1 MADKYITKDSTFKG
15 IADAIRSKRG
25 MADTELIKVSN
36 MATEILAINLP
47 EDVVLESVTIVPT
60 GEEII
65 KIPKDASGYGMVTV
79 AGDRNLIP
87 DNIKKGEKIYGVTGT
102 LDVLDT
108 SDATASPDDIL
119 VGMTAYVNGEKI
131 TGTHVC
137 DTPGDSGGSGD
148 SGGGSGDS
156 GGGEGEAAAVVLN
169 DIRVEPTGQDF
180 TINPEEGIDGF
191 SSVEVAGDE
200 NLKAENILRDVT
212 IYGVTGT
219 ADSLT
224 DAYLQEKQVT
234 PTAEEITITPDE
246 KYAAL
251 SKVVVLGDSQLKPE
265 NIKSGVE
272 IFGVNGELTTFDK
285 PLTETTI
292 TPSKKIQTITPDSG
306 HSGFSKVTV
315 AGDENLVPSNI
326 RKGVT
331 IFGVTGTNEGGED
344 SPMIMGDVVY
354 YGDTIELAD
363 VAICE

>member
-1 MADKYITKDSTFKG
+1 MA
-15 IADAIRSKRG
+15 A
-25 MADTELIKVSN
+25 
-36 MATEILAINLP
+36 EIMAINLP
-47 EDVVLESVTIVPT
+47 DDVVLTSVTITPT

-65 KIPKDASGYGMVTV
+65 EIPKDASGYGMVTV
-79 AGDRNLIP
+79 TGDRNLIP
-87 DNIKKGEKIYGVTGT
+87 ENIKKGEKIYGVTGT

-108 SDATASPDDIL
+108 SDATAGPDDIL
-119 VGMTAYVNGEKI
+119 AGATAYVNRQKI

-137 DTPGDSGGSGD
+137 ESPGDSGGSGE
-148 SGGGSGDS
+148 
-156 GGGEGEAAAVVLN
+156 EGEDPGDDGGTAVLN

-180 TINPEEGIDGF
+180 TVNPEEGIDGF

-200 NLKAENILRDVT
+200 NLKPENILRDVT

-234 PTAEEITITPDE
+234 PTSEETVVTADE

-251 SKVVVLGDSQLKPE
+251 SKVTVLGDAQLKPE
-265 NIKSGVE
+265 NIRAGVE
-272 IFGVNGELTTFDK
+272 IFGVSGALTDYDK
-285 PLTETTI
+285 PLMEYEV
-292 TPSKKIQTITPDSG
+292 TPSQKTKTLVPDSD
-306 HSGFSKVTV
+306 HSGFSKVTIN
-315 AGDENLVPSNI
+315 GDDNLVASNI

-344 SPMIMGDVVY
+344 SPIIMGNVVLS
-354 YGDTIELAD
+354 GLSIELQD

>member
-15 IADAIRSKRG
+15 IANAIRSKRG
-25 MADTELIKVSN
+25 MPDTELIKVSN
-36 MATEILAINLP
+36 MATEIMAINLP
-47 EDVVLESVTIVPT
+47 DDVVLTSVTITPT

-65 KIPKDASGYGMVTV
+65 EIPKDASGYGMVTV
-79 AGDRNLIP
+79 TGDRNLIP
-87 DNIKKGEKIYGVTGT
+87 ENIKKGEKIYGVTGT

-108 SDATASPDDIL
+108 SDATAGPDDIL
-119 VGMTAYVNGEKI
+119 AGATAYVNGQKI

-137 DTPGDSGGSGD
+137 ESPGSSGGSGE
-148 SGGGSGDS
+148 
-156 GGGEGEAAAVVLN
+156 EGEDPGDDGGTAVLN

-180 TINPEEGIDGF
+180 TVNPEEGIDGF

-200 NLKAENILRDVT
+200 NLKPENILRDVT

-234 PTAEEITITPDE
+234 PTSEETVVTADE

-251 SKVVVLGDSQLKPE
+251 SKVTVLGDAQLKPE
-265 NIKSGVE
+265 NIRAGVE
-272 IFGVNGELTTFDK
+272 IFGVSGALTDYDK
-285 PLTETTI
+285 PLMEYEV
-292 TPSKKIQTITPDSG
+292 TPSQKTKTLVPDSD
-306 HSGFSKVTV
+306 HSGFSKVTIN
-315 AGDENLVPSNI
+315 GDDNLVASNI

-344 SPMIMGDVVY
+344 SPIIMGNVVLS
-354 YGDTIELAD
+354 GLSIELQD
-363 VAICE
+363 VAIRE

>member
-15 IADAIRSKRG
+15 IANAIRSKRG
-25 MADTELIKVSN
+25 MADTDLIKVAN
-36 MATEILAINLP
+36 MATEIMAIDLP
-47 EDVVLESVTIVPT
+47 DDVVLTSITIVPT

-65 KIPKDASGYGMVTV
+65 EIPRDASGYGMVTV
-79 AGDRNLIP
+79 AGDQNLIP
-87 DNIKKGEKIYGVTGT
+87 ENIKKGEKIYGVTGT

-119 VGMTAYVNGEKI
+119 VGATAYVNGEKI

-137 DTPGDSGGSGD
+137 ESSGDSGESGGG
-148 SGGGSGDS
+148 GGGSGDS
-156 GGGEGEAAAVVLN
+156 GGGEAVLN
-169 DIRVEPTGQDF
+169 DVRVEPTGEDF
-180 TINPEEGIDGF
+180 TVRPENGVDGF

-200 NLKAENILRDVT
+200 NLKAENIMRDIT

-234 PTAEEITITPDE
+234 PTAEEISVTPDE
-246 KYAAL
+246 NYAAL
-251 SKVVVLGDSQLKPE
+251 SKVVILGDSQLKPE

-272 IFGVNGELTTFDK
+272 IFGVSGALTTFDK
-285 PLTETTI
+285 PLTETTV
-292 TPSKKIQTITPDSG
+292 TPLKKTQTITPDSE
-306 HSGFSKVTV
+306 HSGFSKITV
-315 AGDENLVPSNI
+315 SGDDNLVASNI

-344 SPMIMGDVVY
+344 APMIMGDVVY
-354 YGDTIELAD
+354 YGDSIELEDA
-363 VAICE
+363 AICE

>member
-15 IADAIRSKRG
+15 IANAIRSKRG
-25 MADTELIKVSN
+25 MPDTELIKVSN
-36 MATEILAINLP
+36 MATEIMAINLP
-47 EDVVLESVTIVPT
+47 DDVVLTSVTITPT

-79 AGDRNLIP
+79 TGDRNLIP
-87 DNIKKGEKIYGVTGT
+87 ENIKKGEKIYGITGT

-108 SDATASPDDIL
+108 SDATAGPDDIL
-119 VGMTAYVNGEKI
+119 AGATAYVNGQKI

-137 DTPGDSGGSGD
+137 ESPGGSGGSGE
-148 SGGGSGDS
+148 
-156 GGGEGEAAAVVLN
+156 EGEDPGDDGGTAVLN
-169 DIRVEPTGQDF
+169 DIRVEPTGEDF
-180 TINPEEGIDGF
+180 TVTPEEGFDGF

-234 PTAEEITITPDE
+234 PTAEEITITADE

-251 SKVVVLGDSQLKPE
+251 SKVTVLGDAQLKPE
-265 NIKSGVE
+265 NIRAGVE
-272 IFGVNGELTTFDK
+272 LFGVSGALTDYDK
-285 PLTETTI
+285 PLMEYEV
-292 TPSKKIQTITPDSG
+292 TPSQKTKTLVPDSD

-315 AGDENLVPSNI
+315 KGDDNLVASNI

-331 IFGVTGTNEGGED
+331 IFGVTGTNEGDEN
-344 SPMIMGDVVY
+344 SPIVMGDVEYFGPV
-354 YGDTIELAD
+354 IELDD

>member
-15 IADAIRSKRG
+15 IANAIRSKRG

-36 MATEILAINLP
+36 MAAEIMAIDLP
-47 EDVVLESVTIVPT
+47 DDVVLTSITIVPT

-65 KIPKDASGYGMVTV
+65 EIPKDASGYGMVTV
-79 AGDRNLIP
+79 AGDRNLTP
-87 DNIKKGEKIYGVTGT
+87 ENIKKGEKIYGVTGT

-108 SDATASPDDIL
+108 SDATATPNDIL
-119 VGMTAYVNGEKI
+119 AGMTAYVNGEKI

-137 DTPGDSGGSGD
+137 ESPDDSGGSE
-148 SGGGSGDS
+148 
-156 GGGEGEAAAVVLN
+156 GGGESSGELAVLN
-169 DIRVEPTGQDF
+169 DIRVEPTGEDF
-180 TINPEEGIDGF
+180 TVNPEEGIDGF

-200 NLKAENILRDVT
+200 HLKPENILRDVT

-234 PTAEEITITPDE
+234 PTAEEISITADE

-251 SKVVVLGDSQLKPE
+251 SKVTILGDSNLKPE
-265 NIKSGVE
+265 NIRSGVE
-272 IFGVNGELTTFDK
+272 IFGVSGALTDYDK
-285 PLTETTI
+285 PLAETTI
-292 TPSKKIQTITPDSG
+292 TPTKNSQTITPDSD
-306 HSGFSKVTV
+306 HSGFSKVV
-315 AGDENLVPSNI
+315 VNGDSNLIASNI

-331 IFGVTGTNEGGED
+331 IFGVTGTNEGDEN
-344 SPMIMGDVVY
+344 SPMIMGDAEY
-354 YGDTIELAD
+354 YGPSIELDD

>member
-15 IADAIRSKRG
+15 IANAIRSKRG
-25 MADTELIKVSN
+25 MPDTELIKVAN
-36 MATEILAINLP
+36 MAAEIMAINLP
-47 EDVVLESVTIVPT
+47 DDVVLTSVTITPT

-65 KIPKDASGYGMVTV
+65 EIPKDASGYGMVTV
-79 AGDRNLIP
+79 TGDRNLIP
-87 DNIKKGEKIYGVTGT
+87 ENIKKGEKIYGVTGT

-108 SDATASPDDIL
+108 SDATAGPDDIL
-119 VGMTAYVNGEKI
+119 AGATAYVNGQKI

-137 DTPGDSGGSGD
+137 ESPGSSGGSGE
-148 SGGGSGDS
+148 
-156 GGGEGEAAAVVLN
+156 EGEDPGDDGGMSVLN

-180 TINPEEGIDGF
+180 TVNPEEGIDGF

-200 NLKAENILRDVT
+200 NLKPENILRDVT

-234 PTAEEITITPDE
+234 PTSEETVVTADE

-251 SKVVVLGDSQLKPE
+251 SKVTVLGDAQLKPE
-265 NIKSGVE
+265 NIRAGVE
-272 IFGVNGELTTFDK
+272 IFGVSGALTDYDK
-285 PLTETTI
+285 PLMEYEV
-292 TPSKKIQTITPDSG
+292 TPSQKTKTLVPDSD
-306 HSGFSKVTV
+306 HSGFSKVTIN
-315 AGDENLVPSNI
+315 GDDNLVASNI

-344 SPMIMGDVVY
+344 SPIIVGNVVLS
-354 YGDTIELAD
+354 GLSIELQD
-363 VAICE
+363 VAIRE

>member
-15 IADAIRSKRG
+15 IANAIRSKRG
-25 MADTELIKVSN
+25 MPDTELIKVSN
-36 MATEILAINLP
+36 MATEIMAINLP
-47 EDVVLESVTIVPT
+47 DDVVLTSITITPT

-65 KIPKDASGYGMVTV
+65 EIPKDASGYGMVTV
-79 AGDRNLIP
+79 TGDRNLIP
-87 DNIKKGEKIYGVTGT
+87 ENIKKGEKIYGVIGT
-102 LDVLDT
+102 LDILDT
-108 SDATASPDDIL
+108 SDATAGPDDIL
-119 VGMTAYVNGEKI
+119 AGATAYVNGQKI

-137 DTPGDSGGSGD
+137 ESPGDSGGSGED
-148 SGGGSGDS
+148 PGDDGGMS
-156 GGGEGEAAAVVLN
+156 VLN

-180 TINPEEGIDGF
+180 TVNPEEGIDGF

-200 NLKAENILRDVT
+200 NLKPENILRDVT

-234 PTAEEITITPDE
+234 PTSEETVVTADE

-251 SKVVVLGDSQLKPE
+251 SKVTVLGDAQLKPE
-265 NIKSGVE
+265 NIRAGVE
-272 IFGVNGELTTFDK
+272 IFGVSGALTDYDK
-285 PLTETTI
+285 PLMEYEV
-292 TPSKKIQTITPDSG
+292 TPSKKTKTLVPDSD

-315 AGDENLVPSNI
+315 NGDDNLVASNI

-344 SPMIMGDVVY
+344 SPIIMGDVVLS
-354 YGDTIELAD
+354 GLSIELQD

>member
-15 IADAIRSKRG
+15 IANAIRSKRG
-25 MADTELIKVSN
+25 MANTELIKVSN
-36 MATEILAINLP
+36 MATEIMAIDLP
-47 EDVVLESVTIVPT
+47 DDVVLTSITIVPT

-65 KIPKDASGYGMVTV
+65 EIPKDASGYGMVTV
-79 AGDRNLIP
+79 TGDRNLIP
-87 DNIKKGEKIYGVTGT
+87 ENIKKGEKIYGVTGT

-108 SDATASPDDIL
+108 SDATAGPDDIL
-119 VGMTAYVNGEKI
+119 IGATAYVNGEKI

-137 DTPGDSGGSGD
+137 ESPGSSGGSGE
-148 SGGGSGDS
+148 
-156 GGGEGEAAAVVLN
+156 GGEDDGGTSVLN

-180 TINPEEGIDGF
+180 TVNPEEGIDGF

-200 NLKAENILRDVT
+200 NLKPENILRDVT

-234 PTAEEITITPDE
+234 PTSEETVVTADE

-251 SKVVVLGDSQLKPE
+251 SKVTVLGDAQLKPE
-265 NIKSGVE
+265 NIRAGVE
-272 IFGVNGELTTFDK
+272 IFGVSGELTDYDK
-285 PLTETTI
+285 PLMEYEV
-292 TPSKKIQTITPDSG
+292 TPSKKTKTLVPDSD

-315 AGDENLVPSNI
+315 NGDENLVASNI

-331 IFGVTGTNEGGED
+331 IFGVTGTNEGGEALPLI
-344 SPMIMGDVVY
+344 SGDVKLF
-354 YGDTIELAD
+354 GSMIELDD
-363 VAICE
+363 VAIREG

>member
-15 IADAIRSKRG
+15 IANAIRSKRG
-25 MADTELIKVSN
+25 MPDTELIKVSN
-36 MATEILAINLP
+36 MATEIMAINLP
-47 EDVVLESVTIVPT
+47 DDVVLTSITITPT

-79 AGDRNLIP
+79 TGDRNLIP
-87 DNIKKGEKIYGVTGT
+87 ENIKKGEKIYGVTGT

-108 SDATASPDDIL
+108 SDATAGPDDIL
-119 VGMTAYVNGEKI
+119 AGATAYVNGQKI

-137 DTPGDSGGSGD
+137 ESPGSSGGSGE
-148 SGGGSGDS
+148 
-156 GGGEGEAAAVVLN
+156 EGEDPGDDGGTAVLN

-180 TINPEEGIDGF
+180 TVNPEEGIDGF

-200 NLKAENILRDVT
+200 NLKPENILRDVT

-234 PTAEEITITPDE
+234 PTAEEITITADE
-246 KYAAL
+246 NYAAL

-265 NIKSGVE
+265 NIKSGIE
-272 IFGVNGELTTFDK
+272 IFGVNGALTTFDK

-292 TPSKKIQTITPDSG
+292 TPSKKTQTITPDSE
-306 HSGFSKVTV
+306 HSGFSKVIV
-315 AGDENLVPSNI
+315 AGDENLVASNI

>member
-15 IADAIRSKRG
+15 IANAIRSKRG
-25 MADTELIKVSN
+25 MADTDLIKVAN
-36 MATEILAINLP
+36 MATEIMAIDLP
-47 EDVVLESVTIVPT
+47 DDVVLTSITIVPT

-65 KIPKDASGYGMVTV
+65 EIPRDASGYGMVTV
-79 AGDRNLIP
+79 AGDQNLIP
-87 DNIKKGEKIYGVTGT
+87 ENIKKGEKIYGVTGT

-108 SDATASPDDIL
+108 SDATAGPDDIL

-131 TGTHVC
+131 IGTHVC

-156 GGGEGEAAAVVLN
+156 GGGEAAVLN
-169 DIRVEPTGQDF
+169 DIRVEPTGEEF
-180 TINPEEGIDGF
+180 TITPEDGTDGF
-191 SSVEVAGDE
+191 SSIEVAGDE
-200 NLKAENILRDVT
+200 NLKAENILRDIT

-246 KYAAL
+246 NYAAL

-265 NIKSGVE
+265 NIKSGIE

-292 TPSKKIQTITPDSG
+292 TPSKKIQTITPDSE

-315 AGDENLVPSNI
+315 SGDDNLVASNI

>member
-15 IADAIRSKRG
+15 IANAIRSKRG

-36 MATEILAINLP
+36 MATEIMAIDLP
-47 EDVVLESVTIVPT
+47 DDVVLTSITIVPT

-65 KIPKDASGYGMVTV
+65 EIPRDASGYGMVTV
-79 AGDRNLIP
+79 TGDQNLIP
-87 DNIKKGEKIYGVTGT
+87 ENIKKGEKIYGVTGT

-108 SDATASPDDIL
+108 SDATAGPDDIL
-119 VGMTAYVNGEKI
+119 VGATAYVNGEKI

-137 DTPGDSGGSGD
+137 ESPGDSGGSGED
-148 SGGGSGDS
+148 PGDDGGMS
-156 GGGEGEAAAVVLN
+156 VLN

-180 TINPEEGIDGF
+180 TVNPEEGIDGF

-200 NLKAENILRDVT
+200 NLKPENILRDVT

-234 PTAEEITITPDE
+234 PTSEETVVTADE

-251 SKVVVLGDSQLKPE
+251 SKVTVLGDAQLKPE
-265 NIKSGVE
+265 NIRAGVE
-272 IFGVNGELTTFDK
+272 IFGVSGALTDYDK
-285 PLTETTI
+285 PMTETSA
-292 TPSKKIQTITPDSG
+292 TPSAKEQVITPDSD
-306 HSGFSKVTV
+306 HSGFNKVTIS
-315 AGDENLVPSNI
+315 GDENLVPSNI

-331 IFGVTGTNEGGED
+331 IFGVTGTNESGED
-344 SPMIMGDVVY
+344 APIIMGDVIIT
-354 YGDTIELAD
+354 GLSIELQD
-363 VAICE
+363 VAIIE

>member
-15 IADAIRSKRG
+15 IANAIRSKRG
-25 MADTELIKVSN
+25 MPDTELIKVSN
-36 MATEILAINLP
+36 MATEIMAINLP
-47 EDVVLESVTIVPT
+47 DDVVLTSITITPT

-65 KIPKDASGYGMVTV
+65 EIPKDASGYGMVTV
-79 AGDRNLIP
+79 TGDRNLIP
-87 DNIKKGEKIYGVTGT
+87 ENIKKGEKIYGVTGT

-108 SDATASPDDIL
+108 SDATATPEDIM
-119 VGMTAYVNGEKI
+119 VGATAYVNGEKI

-137 DTPGDSGGSGD
+137 ESPGGSGGSGEGEED
-148 SGGGSGDS
+148 SGDD
-156 GGGEGEAAAVVLN
+156 GETSVLN

-180 TINPEEGIDGF
+180 TVNPEEGIDGF

-200 NLKAENILRDVT
+200 NLKPENILRDVT

-234 PTAEEITITPDE
+234 PTSEETVVTADE

-251 SKVVVLGDSQLKPE
+251 SKVTVLGDAQLKPE
-265 NIKSGVE
+265 NIRAGVE
-272 IFGVNGELTTFDK
+272 IFGVSGELTDYDK
-285 PLTETTI
+285 PLMEYEV
-292 TPSKKIQTITPDSG
+292 TPSKKTKTLVPDSD

-315 AGDENLVPSNI
+315 KGDDNLVASNI

-331 IFGVTGTNEGGED
+331 IFGVTGTNEGDEN
-344 SPMIMGDVVY
+344 SPIVIGDVEYFGPV
-354 YGDTIELAD
+354 IELDD

>member
-1 MADKYITKDSTFKG
+1 MADKYITKGSTFKG
-15 IADAIRSKRG
+15 IANAIRSKRG
-25 MADTELIKVSN
+25 MPDTELIKVSN
-36 MATEILAINLP
+36 MATEIMAINLP
-47 EDVVLESVTIVPT
+47 DDVVLTSITITPT

-65 KIPKDASGYGMVTV
+65 EIPKDASGYGMVTV
-79 AGDRNLIP
+79 TGDRNLIP
-87 DNIKKGEKIYGVTGT
+87 ENIKKGEKIYGVTGT

-108 SDATASPDDIL
+108 SDATAGPDDIL
-119 VGMTAYVNGEKI
+119 AGATAYVNGQKI

-137 DTPGDSGGSGD
+137 ESPDSSGGSGE
-148 SGGGSGDS
+148 
-156 GGGEGEAAAVVLN
+156 EGEDPGDDGGTAVLN

-180 TINPEEGIDGF
+180 TVNPEEGIDGF

-200 NLKAENILRDVT
+200 NLKPENILRDVT

-234 PTAEEITITPDE
+234 PASEETVVTADE

-251 SKVVVLGDSQLKPE
+251 SKVTVLGDAQLKPE
-265 NIKSGVE
+265 NIRAGVE
-272 IFGVNGELTTFDK
+272 IFGVSGALTDYDK
-285 PLTETTI
+285 PLMEYEV
-292 TPSKKIQTITPDSG
+292 TPSQKTKTLVPDSD

-315 AGDENLVPSNI
+315 NGDDNLVASNI

-344 SPMIMGDVVY
+344 SPIIMGNVVLS
-354 YGDTIELAD
+354 GLSIELQD
-363 VAICE
+363 VAIRE

>member
-15 IADAIRSKRG
+15 IANAIRSKRG
-25 MADTELIKVSN
+25 MPDTELIKVSN
-36 MATEILAINLP
+36 MATEIMAINLP
-47 EDVVLESVTIVPT
+47 DDVVLTSITITPT

-79 AGDRNLIP
+79 TGDRNLIP
-87 DNIKKGEKIYGVTGT
+87 ENIKKGEKIYGVTGT

-108 SDATASPDDIL
+108 SDATAGPDDIL
-119 VGMTAYVNGEKI
+119 AGATAYVNGQKI

-137 DTPGDSGGSGD
+137 ESPGSSGGSGE
-148 SGGGSGDS
+148 
-156 GGGEGEAAAVVLN
+156 EGEDPGDDGGTAVLN

-180 TINPEEGIDGF
+180 TVNPEEGIDGF

-200 NLKAENILRDVT
+200 NLKPENILRDVT

-234 PTAEEITITPDE
+234 PTSEETVVTADE

-251 SKVVVLGDSQLKPE
+251 SKVTVLGDAQLKPE
-265 NIKSGVE
+265 NIRAGVE
-272 IFGVNGELTTFDK
+272 IFGVSGELTDYDK
-285 PLTETTI
+285 PLMEYEV
-292 TPSKKIQTITPDSG
+292 TPSKKTKVLVPDSD

-315 AGDENLVPSNI
+315 KGDDNLVASNI

-331 IFGVTGTNEGGED
+331 IFGVTGTNEGDEN
-344 SPMIMGDVVY
+344 SPIVIGDIEYFGPV
-354 YGDTIELAD
+354 IELDD

>member
-1 MADKYITKDSTFKG
+1 MADKYITKGSTFKG

-36 MATEILAINLP
+36 MASEIMAISLSD
-47 EDVVLESVTIVPT
+47 DVVLTSITITPT

-65 KIPKDASGYGMVTV
+65 EIPRDASGFGMVTV
-79 AGDRNLIP
+79 TGDRNLIAE
-87 DNIKKGEKIYGVTGT
+87 NIKKGEKIYGVTGT
-102 LDVLDT
+102 YEAIDT
-108 SDATASPDDIL
+108 SDATATPEDIR

-131 TGTHVC
+131 TGTHTC
-137 DTPGDSGGSGD
+137 ESGEDEEDPGDDGGTP
-148 SGGGSGDS
+148 
-156 GGGEGEAAAVVLN
+156 VLN

-180 TINPEEGIDGF
+180 TVNPEEGIDGF

-200 NLKAENILRDVT
+200 NLKPENILRDVT

-234 PTAEEITITPDE
+234 PTSEETVVTADE

-251 SKVVVLGDSQLKPE
+251 SKVTVLGDAQLKPE
-265 NIKSGVE
+265 NIRAGVE
-272 IFGVNGELTTFDK
+272 IFGVSGALTDYDK
-285 PLTETTI
+285 PLMEYEV
-292 TPSKKIQTITPDSG
+292 TPSQKTKTLVPDSD

-315 AGDENLVPSNI
+315 NGDDNLVASNI

-344 SPMIMGDVVY
+344 SPIIMGNVVLS
-354 YGDTIELAD
+354 GLSIELQD
-363 VAICE
+363 VAIRE

>member
-15 IADAIRSKRG
+15 IANAIRSKRG
-25 MADTELIKVSN
+25 MPDTELIKVAN
-36 MATEILAINLP
+36 MAAEIMAINLP
-47 EDVVLESVTIVPT
+47 DDVVLTSVTITPT

-65 KIPKDASGYGMVTV
+65 EIPKDASGYGMVTV
-79 AGDRNLIP
+79 TGDRNLIP
-87 DNIKKGEKIYGVTGT
+87 ENIKKGEKIYGVTGT

-108 SDATASPDDIL
+108 SDATAGPDDIL
-119 VGMTAYVNGEKI
+119 AGATAYVNGQKI

-137 DTPGDSGGSGD
+137 ESPGSSGGSGE
-148 SGGGSGDS
+148 
-156 GGGEGEAAAVVLN
+156 EGEDPGDDGGMSVLN

-180 TINPEEGIDGF
+180 TVNPEEGIDGF

-200 NLKAENILRDVT
+200 NLKPENILRDVT

-219 ADSLT
+219 ADSLS

-234 PTAEEITITPDE
+234 PTSEETVVTADE

-251 SKVVVLGDSQLKPE
+251 SKVTVLGDAQLKPE
-265 NIKSGVE
+265 NIRAGVE
-272 IFGVNGELTTFDK
+272 IFGVSGALTDYDK
-285 PLTETTI
+285 PLMEYEV
-292 TPSKKIQTITPDSG
+292 TPSQKTKTLVPDSD

-315 AGDENLVPSNI
+315 NGDDNLVASNI

-344 SPMIMGDVVY
+344 SPIIMGNVVLS
-354 YGDTIELAD
+354 GLSIELQD
-363 VAICE
+363 VAIIE

>member
-1 MADKYITKDSTFKG
+1 MAEKYITKDSTFKG

-25 MADTELIKVSN
+25 MADTEFIKVSN
-36 MATEILAINLP
+36 MASEIMSINLP
-47 EDVVLESVTIVPT
+47 EDVVLASITITPT

-65 KIPKDASGYGMVTV
+65 KIPQDASGYGMVTV
-79 AGDRNLIP
+79 TGDRNLIP
-87 DNIKKGEKIYGVTGT
+87 ENIKKGEKIYGVTGT

-108 SDATASPDDIL
+108 SDATATPNDIL

-131 TGTHVC
+131 TGTHIC
-137 DTPGDSGGSGD
+137 ESGGSE
-148 SGGGSGDS
+148 SGGEEPGDD
-156 GGGEGEAAAVVLN
+156 GGTTVLN

-180 TINPEEGIDGF
+180 TVNPEEGIDGF

-224 DAYLQEKQVT
+224 DAYFQEKQVT
-234 PTAEEITITPDE
+234 PTAEEITITADE

-251 SKVVVLGDSQLKPE
+251 SKVTVLGDAQLKPE
-265 NIKSGVE
+265 NIRAGVE
-272 IFGVNGELTTFDK
+272 IFGVSGALTDYDK
-285 PLTETTI
+285 PLMEYQV
-292 TPSKKIQTITPDSG
+292 TPSKKAQTLVPDSD

-315 AGDENLVPSNI
+315 AGDENLVAANI

-331 IFGVTGTNEGGED
+331 IFGVTGTNEGDEN

-354 YGDTIELAD
+354 YGDSIELED